1 MSSTGAITGYF
12 DVAQIVLYAFWIFFA
27 GLIIYLRRED
37 KREGYPLESDRLHV
51 KVVGF
56 PGLPEPKSFVLPHGG
71 GTRYVPRQEARETV
85 NATPIA
91 PWPGAPLQPN
101 GDPMLAGVGPGSFAD
116 RPDVPDLT
124 FEGTPKIIPMRVAT
138 DYAVAHQD
146 LDPRG
151 LPVLGADGVVGGT
164 VKDIW
169 VDQSEPQIRYLE
181 VALPLAAVEPEPAPV
196 VAAPADSEVGAEAA
210 PAPAPTPVRRAP
222 VAETVLLPMNFVR
235 VNRKARNLKVN
246 AILGRHFIN
255 VPRLAQPN
263 QVTLREEDKICAYYA
278 GGTLYAKAGRADPW
292 M

>member
-151 LPVLGADGVVGGT
+151 LPVLGADDVVGGT

-222 VAETVLLPMNFVR
+222 VAETVLLPMNFVH

>member
-56 PGLPEPKSFVLPHGG
+56 PGLPEPKSFVMPHGG
-71 GTRYVPRQEARETV
+71 GTRYAPREEAREVV

-91 PWPGAPLQPN
+91 PWPGAPLEPN
-101 GDPMLAGVGPGSFAD
+101 GDPMLAGVGPGSYAH

-124 FEGTPKIIPMRVAT
+124 FEGTPKIIPMRLAP

-151 LPVLGADGVVGGT
+151 LPVLGADDVVGGT

-181 VALPLAAVEPEPAPV
+181 VALPLAAAPEPVSAPL
-196 VAAPADSEVGAEAA
+196 AAASAEAEEGAEAA
-210 PAPAPTPVRRAP
+210 PAPAPVRHTP

-235 VNRKARNLKVN
+235 VNRKARKLKVN
-246 AILGRHFIN
+246 AILGRHFAK

-263 QVTLREEDKICAYYA
+263 QVTLLEEDKISAYYA

>member
-37 KREGYPLESDRLHV
+37 KREGYPLESDRVHV

-71 GTRYVPRQEARETV
+71 GTRYAPREEPRETIK
-85 NATPIA
+85 ATPIA
-91 PWPGAPLQPN
+91 PWPGAPLQPI
-101 GDPMLAGVGPGSFAD
+101 GDPMLAGVGPGSFAN

-151 LPVLGADGVVGGT
+151 LPVLGADDVVGGR

-181 VALPLAAVEPEPAPV
+181 VALPLAAEPEPVA
-196 VAAPADSEVGAEAA
+196 AAPATEEGGAEAA
-210 PAPAPTPVRRAP
+210 PAPVRRAP

-263 QVTLREEDKICAYYA
+263 QVTLLEEDRISAYYA
-278 GGTLYAKAGRADPW
+278 GGTLYAKADRADPW

>member
-37 KREGYPLESDRLHV
+37 KREGYPLESDRVHV

-71 GTRYVPRQEARETV
+71 GTRYAPREEPRETIK
-85 NATPIA
+85 ATPIA
-91 PWPGAPLQPN
+91 PWPGAPLQPI
-101 GDPMLAGVGPGSFAD
+101 GDPMLAGVGPGSFAN

-151 LPVLGADGVVGGT
+151 LPVLGADDVVGGR

-181 VALPLAAVEPEPAPV
+181 VALPLAAEPEPVA
-196 VAAPADSEVGAEAA
+196 AAPATEEGGAEAA
-210 PAPAPTPVRRAP
+210 PAPVRRAP

-246 AILGRHFIN
+246 AIMGRHFIN

-263 QVTLREEDKICAYYA
+263 QVTLLEEDRISAYYA
-278 GGTLYAKAGRADPW
+278 GGTLYAKADRADPW

>member
-37 KREGYPLESDRLHV
+37 KREGYPLESDRVHV

-71 GTRYVPRQEARETV
+71 GTRYAPREEPRETIK
-85 NATPIA
+85 ATPIA
-91 PWPGAPLQPN
+91 PWPGAPLQPI
-101 GDPMLAGVGPGSFAD
+101 GDPMLAGVGPGSFAN

-151 LPVLGADGVVGGT
+151 LPVLGADDVVGGR

-169 VDQSEPQIRYLE
+169 VAQSEPQIRYLE
-181 VALPLAAVEPEPAPV
+181 VALPLAAEPEPVA
-196 VAAPADSEVGAEAA
+196 AAPATEEGGAEAA
-210 PAPAPTPVRRAP
+210 PAPVRRAP

-263 QVTLREEDKICAYYA
+263 QVTLLEEDRISAYYA
-278 GGTLYAKAGRADPW
+278 GGTLYAKADRADPW

>member
-37 KREGYPLESDRLHV
+37 KREGYPLESDRVHV

-71 GTRYVPRQEARETV
+71 GTRYAPREEPRETI

-91 PWPGAPLQPN
+91 PWPGAPLQPT
-101 GDPMLAGVGPGSFAD
+101 GDPMLAGVGPGSFAN

-124 FEGTPKIIPMRVAT
+124 FEGAPKIIPMRVAT

-151 LPVLGADGVVGGT
+151 LPVLGADDVVGGT

-181 VALPLAAVEPEPAPV
+181 VALPLAAEPEP
-196 VAAPADSEVGAEAA
+196 VAAAPTAEEEGAEAA
-210 PAPAPTPVRRAP
+210 PAPAPVRRAP

-263 QVTLREEDKICAYYA
+263 QVTLLEEDRIAAYYA
-278 GGTLYAKAGRADPW
+278 GGTLYAKADRADPW

>member
-37 KREGYPLESDRLHV
+37 KREGYPLESDRVHV

-71 GTRYVPRQEARETV
+71 GTRYAPRPEPRETI

-91 PWPGAPLQPN
+91 PWPGAPLQPT
-101 GDPMLAGVGPGSFAD
+101 GDPMLAGVGPGSYAN

-124 FEGTPKIIPMRVAT
+124 FEGAPKIIPMRVAT

-151 LPVLGADGVVGGT
+151 LPVLGADDVVGGT

-181 VALPLAAVEPEPAPV
+181 VALPLAAEPEPVA
-196 VAAPADSEVGAEAA
+196 AAPAAEEGGEAT
-210 PAPAPTPVRRAP
+210 PAQTPARRAP

-263 QVTLREEDKICAYYA
+263 QVTLREEDRICAYYA
-278 GGTLYAKAGRADPW
+278 GGTLYAQAGRADPW

>member
-37 KREGYPLESDRLHV
+37 KREGYPLE
-51 KVVGF
+51 
-56 PGLPEPKSFVLPHGG
+56 PKSFVLPHGG
-71 GTRYVPRQEARETV
+71 GTRYAPREEPRETIK
-85 NATPIA
+85 ATPIA
-91 PWPGAPLQPN
+91 PWPGAPLQPI
-101 GDPMLAGVGPGSFAD
+101 GDPMLAGVGPGSFAN

-151 LPVLGADGVVGGT
+151 LPVLGADDVVGGR

-181 VALPLAAVEPEPAPV
+181 VALPLAAEPEPVA
-196 VAAPADSEVGAEAA
+196 AAPATEEGGAEAA
-210 PAPAPTPVRRAP
+210 PAPVRRAP

-263 QVTLREEDKICAYYA
+263 QVTLLEEDRISAYYA
-278 GGTLYAKAGRADPW
+278 GGTLYAKADRADPW